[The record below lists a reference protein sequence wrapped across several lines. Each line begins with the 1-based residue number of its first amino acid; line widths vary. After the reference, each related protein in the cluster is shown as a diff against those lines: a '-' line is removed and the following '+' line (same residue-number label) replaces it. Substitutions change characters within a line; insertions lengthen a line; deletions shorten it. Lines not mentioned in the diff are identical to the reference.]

1 MATSLHLHNQSLSK
15 LTGVIEKIN
24 LIQKTMQGLQGPTD
38 SLSASDLP
46 DRFSYQPSKEISFT
60 DQGQGTTVPYSTESD
75 LVSRA
80 NAILPGS
87 RTQSHWFTPGMEKCA
102 SWCSCRCHSKTT
114 IVVPRFLRS
123 VIGKTVVEYAGNQA
137 TCNEHSCRGSRKSG
151 LELSYCVPKYLS
163 RQYIFVKMSRA
174 PLGNPTVT
182 LRMPRTMDWTHL
194 LWKYAPRGDL
204 AAVQSL
210 FKSAKAAPDDT
221 NFQGGTALLLAS
233 AYPKLYQFL
242 IQAGADL
249 NVSDMHG
256 RKPVN
261 LIGERLLSGRIPDGD
276 VESTEALLAE
286 TDFMESRQFSTVH
299 KSVLRLSERILADEL
314 QETTSSLNAADSEGR
329 TPLIWATMRDD
340 LTTMSILLGFGA
352 DPNVRDYAGNASL
365 HYVRS
370 TDACNALIK
379 AGGNVHTRNR
389 TRRRTCVHHA
399 CKNTDNPE
407 LIQLL
412 HENGADIDVRDVDA
426 ETPLFHAVS
435 YNFTSTAKELI
446 NLGTDVNAVNV
457 SSKDS
462 VLHIAVAFDHC
473 EIIPKLLQ
481 QGADYTFTNRH
492 GKTIA
497 HKAAAWGTRY
507 TVELLSKLDLSK
519 IDLTVKD
526 TNGKT
531 ASDHI
536 AEREVL
542 LESEAGI
549 HDSFAQFMRII
560 KEAKRKKEMG
570 SQEPSKDVTRKSTDT
585 DDPPIQ
591 LPSHRENSIFDD
603 WTIDT

>member
-1 MATSLHLHNQSLSK
+1 M
-15 LTGVIEKIN
+15 
-24 LIQKTMQGLQGPTD
+24 D
-38 SLSASDLP
+38 SLPASDLS
-46 DRFSYQPSKEISFT
+46 DRVTDQSSKVVSFT
-60 DQGQGTTVPYSTESD
+60 DQGQGTNTPCSSEGTE
-75 LVSRA
+75 LISRA
-80 NAILPGS
+80 NAMLP
-87 RTQSHWFTPGMEKCA
+87 RPTINWRWTTPGPKKCA

-123 VIGKTVVEYAGNQA
+123 VIGKTVVEYAGTQT
-137 TCNEHSCRGSRKSG
+137 TCNEYSCRGSRKSG

-174 PLGNPTVT
+174 PLGNPTIT
-182 LRMPRTMDWTHL
+182 LSMPRTMDWTHL

-210 FKSAKAAPDDT
+210 FNSAKAAPDDT

-233 AYPKLYQFL
+233 AYPRLFQFL
-242 IQAGADL
+242 VRAGADL

-286 TDFMESRQFSTVH
+286 TDFMESRQFSTIH
-299 KSVLRLSERILADEL
+299 KSVLRLSEKALANEL
-314 QETTSSLNAADSEGR
+314 RETTSSINAVDTEGR

-340 LTTMSILLGFGA
+340 LPTMSILLGFGA
-352 DPNVRDYAGNASL
+352 DPNARDYAGNTSL

-370 TDACNALIK
+370 TDACDALIK
-379 AGGNVHTRNR
+379 AGANVHTRNI

-407 LIQLL
+407 LINLL
-412 HENGADIDVRDVDA
+412 HENGADIDVRDVDR
-426 ETPLFHAVS
+426 ETPLLHAVS
-435 YNFTSTAKELI
+435 CNFTRTAKELI
-446 NLGTDVNAVNV
+446 DLGADVNAANV

-481 QGADYTFTNRH
+481 QGADYTFTNNH

-497 HKAAAWGTRY
+497 HKAATWGTRY
-507 TVELLSKLDLSK
+507 TVELLSKLNLSNLDLS
-519 IDLTVKD
+519 VKD
-526 TNGKT
+526 AEGKT
-531 ASDHI
+531 ASDYI
-536 AEREVL
+536 AERDVL

-549 HDSFAQFMRII
+549 HDSFAQFM
-560 KEAKRKKEMG
+560 KAVEEAKGKTEMK
-570 SQEPSKDVTRKSTDT
+570 SQDPGNGITRKSTDMVH
-585 DDPPIQ
+585 PPGQ
-591 LPSHRENSIFDD
+591 FPSR
-603 WTIDT
+603 

>member
-1 MATSLHLHNQSLSK
+1 MVTSLDLHNQSLSK
-15 LTGVIEKIN
+15 LTSVIEKIN
-24 LIQKTMQGLQGPTD
+24 IIQKAMQGLQSPTASSTGD
-38 SLSASDLP
+38 LSDHI
-46 DRFSYQPSKEISFT
+46 RGQPSKAVSIT
-60 DQGQGTTVPYSTESD
+60 DQGHGNNEPSSSERD
-75 LVSRA
+75 LISRA
-80 NAILPGS
+80 NAMLPKTGMDS
-87 RTQSHWFTPGMEKCA
+87 PRHTPGQGKCA

-123 VIGKTVVEYAGNQA
+123 VVGKTVVEYAGNQT
-137 TCNEHSCRGSRKSG
+137 TCNEYSCRGSKKSG

-174 PLGNPTVT
+174 PLGNPTINI
-182 LRMPRTMDWTHL
+182 RMPRTMDWTHL

-210 FKSAKAAPDDT
+210 FNSAKAAPDDT

-286 TDFMESRQFSTVH
+286 TDFMESRQFSTIH
-299 KSVLRLSERILADEL
+299 KSVLRLSERLLADEL
-314 QETTSSLNAADSEGR
+314 QETTSSLNAVDTEGR

-340 LTTMSILLGFGA
+340 LKTMRILLGFGA
-352 DPNVRDYAGNASL
+352 DPNVRDYAGNTSL

-370 TDACNALIK
+370 TDACNALIR
-379 AGGNVHTRNR
+379 AGANVHIRNR
-389 TRRRTCVHHA
+389 TRRRTCVHLA

-407 LIQLL
+407 LINLL

-435 YNFTSTAKELI
+435 CNFTNTARELI
-446 NLGTDVNAVNV
+446 DLGADVNAANL
-457 SSKDS
+457 SSQDS
-462 VLHIAVAFDHC
+462 ILHIAVAFDHC

-481 QGADYTFTNRH
+481 QGADYSFTNKH
-492 GKTIA
+492 GNTIA

-507 TVELLSKLDLSK
+507 TVELLSKLNLSGLDLS
-519 IDLTVKD
+519 VKD
-526 TNGKT
+526 ADGKT

-536 AEREVL
+536 AERDVL

-549 HDSFAQFMRII
+549 HDSFAHFMTAVE
-560 KEAKRKKEMG
+560 EAKTKKERE
-570 SQEPSKDVTRKSTDT
+570 SLDPENEICVKSTDIVH
-585 DDPPIQ
+585 PPGQ
-591 LPSHRENSIFDD
+591 FPSQ
-603 WTIDT
+603 

>member
-1 MATSLHLHNQSLSK
+1 MTTSLDLHNQSLLK
-15 LTGVIEKIN
+15 LAGVIEKIN
-24 LIQKTMQGLQGPTD
+24 IIQKAVQGLQGPTD
-38 SLSASDLP
+38 SSPASDLS
-46 DRFSYQPSKEISFT
+46 DRSNDQPSKVVSFPQ
-60 DQGQGTTVPYSTESD
+60 QGQGTNVPFSAEGAD
-75 LVSRA
+75 LISGA
-80 NAILPGS
+80 NAMLPRSGANS
-87 RTQSHWFTPGMEKCA
+87 RWQDPGLERCA

-114 IVVPRFLRS
+114 IVAPRFLSS
-123 VIGKTVVEYAGNQA
+123 VVGKTVVEYAGNQA
-137 TCNEHSCRGSRKSG
+137 TCNEHSCRGPSKGG

-174 PLGNPTVT
+174 PLGNPTVI

-204 AAVQSL
+204 TAVRSL
-210 FKSAKAAPDDT
+210 FNAAKAAPDDT

-233 AYPKLYQFL
+233 AYPELYQFL

-286 TDFMESRQFSTVH
+286 TDFMESRQFSTIH
-299 KSVLRLSERILADEL
+299 KSVLRLSERVLADEL
-314 QETTSSLNAADSEGR
+314 QETTSSLNAVDTEGR

-340 LTTMSILLGFGA
+340 LTTLSTLLGFGA
-352 DPNVRDYAGNASL
+352 DANVRDYAGNTSL

-379 AGGNVHTRNR
+379 AGANVHTRNR

-399 CKNTDNPE
+399 CKNTDNPD
-407 LIQLL
+407 LINLL
-412 HENGADIDVRDVDA
+412 HEKGADIDVRDVDA
-426 ETPLFHAVS
+426 ETPLLHAVS
-435 YNFTSTAKELI
+435 CNFTSTAKELI
-446 NLGTDVNAVNV
+446 DLGADVNAANV

-481 QGADYTFTNRH
+481 KGADYTFTNRH

-497 HKAAAWGTRY
+497 HKAASWGTRY
-507 TVELLSKLDLSK
+507 TVELLSKLSLSNLDLS
-519 IDLTVKD
+519 VKD
-526 TNGKT
+526 ADGKT
-531 ASDHI
+531 ASDYI
-536 AEREVL
+536 AERDVL

-549 HDSFAQFMRII
+549 HDSFARFMAAVEEVKAKEESECQDPSMGIARICTDMAHPPGQF
-560 KEAKRKKEMG
+560 
-570 SQEPSKDVTRKSTDT
+570 PSD
-585 DDPPIQ
+585 
-591 LPSHRENSIFDD
+591 
-603 WTIDT
+603 